1 MRKDMAKVIV
11 ERPRLGHSMGR
22 VRPGRFA
29 PLQDDD
35 GEPLRARA
43 PVRERVWKTKNL
55 NENLAPLKRYLR
67 SQTNRPWSKVYSEIS
82 AHLRPTSTVQQHVR
96 DHIEDF
102 VAVRT
107 AMKNGVVVTRG
118 HGWRG
123 GETPLSEDR
132 RELYVHP
139 RTGLLLRN
147 PHWRS
152 WARVFAERQTRRAGP
167 AIVRLGPFRVAVKRN
182 DAWFEAHLEPIPQ
195 SPGAGAFADA
205 VFGAAWSPDLARE
218 RYGRDDVFAET
229 LRRLSAA
236 EIRAL
241 GLKT

>member
-1 MRKDMAKVIV
+1 MAKVIV

-35 GEPLRARA
+35 GEPLRARG
-43 PVRERVWKTKNL
+43 PVRERVWKTKTL

-67 SQTNRPWSKVYSEIS
+67 SQANRPWSKVFSEIS

-107 AMKNGVVVTRG
+107 RMKDGAVVTLG

-123 GETPLSEDR
+123 GETPLTEDR

-147 PHWRS
+147 PHWKS
-152 WARVFAERQTRRAGP
+152 WARVFKEKQRSSAAPQ
-167 AIVRLGPFRVAVKRN
+167 IVALGAFRVAVRLPGG
-182 DAWFEAHLEPIPQ
+182 WHEANLEPIPAQ
-195 SPGAGAFADA
+195 PHAGPFSDA
-205 VFGAAWSPDLARE
+205 IFGVAWSGDLARA
-218 RYGRDDVFAET
+218 RYGRADVFAET

-236 EIRAL
+236 ERKAL
-241 GLKT
+241 GLTR